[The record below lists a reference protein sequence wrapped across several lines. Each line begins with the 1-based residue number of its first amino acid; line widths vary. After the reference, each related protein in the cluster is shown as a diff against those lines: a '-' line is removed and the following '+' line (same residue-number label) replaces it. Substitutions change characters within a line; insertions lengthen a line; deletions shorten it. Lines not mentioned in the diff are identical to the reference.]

1 MPEVARFYGII
12 IKIFFGDHPPPHFHA
27 VYGEHLGV
35 FSIETLELIE
45 GDLPERARRLVTE
58 WATLYQQELLAI
70 WQTQEFRKLP
80 PLK

>member
-1 MPEVARFYGII
+1 
-12 IKIFFGDHPPPHFHA
+12 
-27 VYGEHLGV
+27 V

-58 WATLYQQELLAI
+58 WATLYQQDLLAI